1 MIIATD
7 RVNNAV
13 SVNDWVGFARK
24 GDEKLHIGKVMSV
37 NGVKL
42 AILPHKEQSLV
53 IRNAFETVK
62 LEGDVE

>member
-7 RVNNAV
+7 RINNV
-13 SVNDWVGFARK
+13 VGVNDWVGFAKK
-24 GDEKLHIGKVMSV
+24 GDERLYIGKVMSV

-42 AILPHKEQSLV
+42 AILPYNEQSLV

-62 LEGDVE
+62 LEGDV

>member
-7 RVNNAV
+7 RVNNV
-13 SVNDWVGFARK
+13 VGVNDLVGFAKK
-24 GDEKLHIGKVMSV
+24 GDERLYIGKVMSV

-62 LEGDVE
+62 LEGDV